1 MAQATGS
8 VEPKDEV
15 SYLSFRL
22 ESSEER
28 AESGPAGVQRGQLYP
43 VRTSH
48 LHTPSSSL
56 QIVRGWDANQKV
68 VISTD
73 LTAT

>member
-15 SYLSFRL
+15 SYLFFRL

-28 AESGPAGVQRGQLYP
+28 VESGPAGVQRGQLYP
-43 VRTSH
+43 VRTSPF
-48 LHTPSSSL
+48 HTSSSSL
-56 QIVRGWDANQKV
+56 QSIRGWGASQKV
-68 VISTD
+68 VIRTD